1 MDDGTMYRPSCI
13 HIHHGCPDIDWE
25 TVAHGVHGTLIQ
37 SKTYCKTCVHV
48 CVRVCVCVCMPVRMP
63 VPATAC
69 LCVPVILGSR

>member
-1 MDDGTMYRPSCI
+1 MDDGTMYRPSYI

-48 CVRVCVCVCMPVRMP
+48 CMCVCVCMPVRMP
-63 VPATAC
+63 VPAPAC